1 MTSFPAVDVAI
12 GLSFAYLLL
21 SVLST
26 GITETISR
34 FTKMRARTLENWLQ
48 AVLRDPDKSVDRY
61 EDFLK
66 TPIITALMKSVG
78 RPVDDP
84 TKKAHPPAY
93 IPSPHFV
100 AAALSAGRT
109 ATTTATGAAA
119 AWTAIGDDIRRLHGT
134 SVGDSLQ
141 EFYDRAG
148 GDVVRFRQDA
158 EAWFDDHMERVSGL
172 YRRWSQRIVW
182 ITAAVLVVVLNAN
195 SFRIAQTLWNDP
207 SKRAAIV
214 AKAGT
219 PASSQNPNDA
229 INDLTL
235 PIGWSNGYHSWGWAW
250 MVVGMLITLGAVS
263 LGAPFWFDV
272 LSRFSRIRQ
281 TGTPPPASN
290 ATRGGEGDQSR
301 TLPSLSDWKP
311 APEGGDGSNGSGSA
325 QGQAPSAEAASAG

>member
-1 MTSFPAVDVAI
+1 MMSFPAVDVAI
-12 GLSFAYLLL
+12 GLSFAYFLF

-34 FTKMRARTLENWLQ
+34 ITKMRARTLEKWLK
-48 AVLRDPDKSVDRY
+48 AVFDDPLKGVDRY

-78 RPVDDP
+78 RPVNDP
-84 TKKAHPPAY
+84 TKARPPAY

-109 ATTTATGAAA
+109 GTAAATGAAA
-119 AWTAIGDDIRRLHGT
+119 AWTAVGDDIKRLHGT

-141 EFYDRAG
+141 EVYDRAG

-158 EAWFDDHMERVSGL
+158 EAWFDDHMERVSGI
-172 YRRWSQRIVW
+172 YRRWSQLIVW
-182 ITAAVLVVVLNAN
+182 ITAAVLIVVLNAN
-195 SFRIAQTLWNDP
+195 SFRIAETLWNDP

-214 AKAGT
+214 AKAGST
-219 PASSQNPNDA
+219 AANSLKPNDD
-229 INDLTL
+229 INNLPL
-235 PIGWSNGYHSWGWAW
+235 PIGWSSAYHSWGWLW

-311 APEGGDGSNGSGSA
+311 APQSGAGSTDSGSA
-325 QGQAPSAEAASAG
+325 RGQAPGAESASAS

>member
-12 GLSFAYLLL
+12 GLSFAYFLL

-34 FTKMRARTLENWLQ
+34 VTKMRARTLENWLQ
-48 AVLRDPDKSVDRY
+48 AVLRDPEKSVDKY
-61 EDFLK
+61 EAFLK

-78 RPVDDP
+78 RPVGDP
-84 TKKAHPPAY
+84 TKKAHPPGY

-109 ATTTATGAAA
+109 ATTTATGAASL
-119 AWTAIGDDIRRLHGT
+119 WTAIGDDIKRLHGT

-148 GDVVRFRQDA
+148 GDVARFRQDA

-182 ITAAVLVVVLNAN
+182 IAAAVLVVVLNAN

-219 PASSQNPNDA
+219 AESAQNPNEA
-229 INDLTL
+229 INDLPL
-235 PIGWSNGYHSWGWAW
+235 PIGWSNGYHSWGWVW
-250 MVVGMLITLGAVS
+250 MVVGMLITLGAIS

-301 TLPSLSDWKP
+301 MLPSLSDWKP
-311 APEGGDGSNGSGSA
+311 APEGGDGSSGSGSA
-325 QGQAPSAEAASAG
+325 QGQAPSPEAASAG

>member
-1 MTSFPAVDVAI
+1 
-12 GLSFAYLLL
+12 LSFVYFLL
-21 SVLST
+21 SILST

-34 FTKMRARTLENWLQ
+34 VTRMRARTLENWLQ
-48 AVLRDPDKSVDRY
+48 AVLKHPDKNVDRY
-61 EDFLK
+61 GDFLR

-78 RPVDDP
+78 RRVDDS
-84 TKKAHPPAY
+84 TKEARPPAY

-109 ATTTATGAAA
+109 GRTAATGAAA
-119 AWTAIGDDIRRLHGT
+119 AWAAIGDDIERLHGT

-141 EFYDRAG
+141 ELYDRAG
-148 GDVVRFRQDA
+148 GDVARFRHDA
-158 EAWFDDHMERVSGL
+158 ETWFDDHMEQVSGL

-195 SFRIAQTLWNDP
+195 SFRIAETLWNDP

-214 AKAGT
+214 AKAGS
-219 PASSQNPNDA
+219 AENSENPNVA
-229 INDLTL
+229 IDDLAL
-235 PIGWSNGYHSWGWAW
+235 PIGWTDGYHSWGWVW

-290 ATRGGEGDQSR
+290 ATRQGEGDQSR

-311 APEGGDGSNGSGSA
+311 APQPGHGSNVSGSGP
-325 QGQAPSAEAASAG
+325 GQAPNAGAATAG

>member
-12 GLSFAYLLL
+12 GLSFAYFLL

-34 FTKMRARTLENWLQ
+34 FMKMRARTLEDWLK
-48 AVLRDPDKSVDRY
+48 AVFMDKDKSLDRY
-61 EDFLK
+61 NDFLK

-84 TKKAHPPAY
+84 TKSRPPAY

-100 AAALSAGRT
+100 AAALSTGRT
-109 ATTTATGAAA
+109 ATTTATSAVA
-119 AWTAIGDDIRRLHGT
+119 AWTAIGEDIKRLRGT
-134 SVGDSLQ
+134 LVGDSLQ
-141 EFYDRAG
+141 EVYDRAS

-182 ITAAVLVVVLNAN
+182 VTAAALVVVLNAN

-207 SKRAAIV
+207 SQRAAIV

-219 PASSQNPNDA
+219 ATSKQNPNDA
-229 INDLTL
+229 INNLPL
-235 PIGWSNGYHSWGWAW
+235 PIGWSNGYHSWGWVW

-281 TGTPPPASN
+281 TGTPPPSSN

-301 TLPSLSDWKP
+301 RLPSVSDWKP
-311 APEGGDGSNGSGSA
+311 GLDGGAGPDGSA
-325 QGQAPSAEAASAG
+325 QVQPSAETPGN